1 MSWFVYILLCE
12 DSSLYTGSTNNL
24 EKRFKTHKNGK
35 GGKYTRSHKPL
46 KIIHSEKFE
55 TKSEAL
61 KREIEIK
68 SWSRG
73 DKIQNLKLEIWKLF
87 KNLTRRDYIKQ

>member
-1 MSWFVYILLCE
+1 MWYVYILLCS
-12 DSSLYTGSTNNL
+12 DNSLYTGSTNDL
-24 EKRFKTHKNGK
+24 DKRFSTHQNGK

-46 KIIHSEKFE
+46 KIIHSEEFP

-68 SWSRG
+68 SWKRIK
-73 DKIQNLKLEIWKLF
+73 KIKNLNLEI
-87 KNLTRRDYIKQ
+87 II